1 MNPELDIDCFDFFSS
16 MSSTT
21 MEVIEIPD
29 QQLISIKSTSKEV
42 LINVCDQVVE
52 RTSKCLMQRSR
63 INSVQIITI
72 EELCSMA
79 NIVALL
85 NQESLRMT
93 SRVSNGLLLSLQVL
107 VKRKNAFK
115 IVLLFLRILT

>member
-1 MNPELDIDCFDFFSS
+1 
-16 MSSTT
+16 

-107 VKRKNAFK
+107 LIKRKKCLKNSTTIF
-115 IVLLFLRILT
+115 

>member
-1 MNPELDIDCFDFFSS
+1 
-16 MSSTT
+16 MSSAA

-63 INSVQIITI
+63 INTAQIITI

-79 NIVALL
+79 NIVDLL

-107 VKRKNAFK
+107 VKRKNAFE
-115 IVLLFLRILT
+115 IVLLSLIILT

>member
-1 MNPELDIDCFDFFSS
+1 MFALIFLNS
-16 MSSTT
+16 MSSAA

-63 INSVQIITI
+63 INTAQIITI

-79 NIVALL
+79 NIVDLL